1 MTSPKSCSESSRPAT
16 STDMFPGLTGS
27 SFRPLLRTGKRF
39 DRDAADRPVVV
50 FEDVHKAF
58 RSDCPVLRGFS
69 LVIERGEFLFVT
81 GPSGSGKSTLLRLPY
96 AAEAVDAGRILF
108 LGREIGRLAKASV
121 PYLRRNIGIV
131 FQDFKLIDNWSVLE
145 NVALPLQVLGL
156 PSRLIHRR
164 VGEALER
171 VGLGGRGPDRTA
183 ALSGGERQRVSIA
196 RAIVAEPAMILA
208 DEPTCNLDPQLA
220 VDILGLLEDI
230 HSTGVTVIFA
240 THDRSLLDIR
250 PRRVVVLDEGRAFD
264 VPQGLD
270 PGSFETQPSES
281 PLGLAAARGAA

>member
-1 MTSPKSCSESSRPAT
+1 
-16 STDMFPGLTGS
+16 MFPGLTGS
-27 SFRPLLRTGKRF
+27 SFRPFLRTGKRF

-58 RSDCPVLRGFS
+58 RSDCPVLKGFS

-81 GPSGSGKSTLLRLPY
+81 GPSGSGKSTLLRLLY

-108 LGREIGRLAKASV
+108 LGREIGRLAKSSI

-145 NVALPLQVLGL
+145 NVALPLQILGL
-156 PSRLIHRR
+156 ASRLIHRR

-171 VGLGGRGPDRTA
+171 VGLDGRGPERTLS
-183 ALSGGERQRVSIA
+183 LSGGERQRVAIA
-196 RAIVAEPAMILA
+196 RAIVAEPAIILA
-208 DEPTCNLDPQLA
+208 DEPTGNLDPQLA

-230 HSTGVTVIFA
+230 HATGVTVLFA

-264 VPQGLD
+264 VPKGLD
-270 PGSFETQPSES
+270 PATFPGDGPGQDGPQGMSLPS
-281 PLGLAAARGAA
+281 RGAA